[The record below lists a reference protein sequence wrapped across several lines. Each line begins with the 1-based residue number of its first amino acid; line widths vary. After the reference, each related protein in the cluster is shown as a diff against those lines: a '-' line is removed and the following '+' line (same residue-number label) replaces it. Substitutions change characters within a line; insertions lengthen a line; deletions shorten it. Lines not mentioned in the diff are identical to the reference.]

1 MTVSLMANRRFRLS
15 IILSA
20 SLMALQPAQAQGLF
34 DFLGGGG
41 GQRHSPPAEAEREA
55 PSAPAPAKKKPA
67 VPKTDKPLAPAT
79 AQPKTPAPVS
89 DAPPPYEPQLL
100 RLAEMM
106 GGLAYLRDLC
116 AAGDGDDWRDKM
128 TVLLNAEAPSGAR
141 RDKLIASFNRGFR
154 SYELTY
160 RACTSNAKAVI
171 QRYIDETGRIT
182 QDIAYR
188 YGNP

>member
-1 MTVSLMANRRFRLS
+1 MTISLMLYRSARLS
-15 IILSA
+15 MILLT
-20 SLMALQPAQAQGLF
+20 SLLALQSAQAQGLF

-41 GQRHSPPAEAEREA
+41 GQRHNAPAEAERDA
-55 PSAPAPAKKKPA
+55 PSAPAPVKKKPA
-67 VPKTDKPLAPAT
+67 VPKTDKPIAPAT
-79 AQPKTPAPVS
+79 AQPKALAPVS

-106 GGLAYLRDLC
+106 GALAYLRDLC

-160 RACTSNAKAVI
+160 RACTSNAQAMI

>member
-1 MTVSLMANRRFRLS
+1 M
-15 IILSA
+15 
-20 SLMALQPAQAQGLF
+20 
-34 DFLGGGG
+34 
-41 GQRHSPPAEAEREA
+41 
-55 PSAPAPAKKKPA
+55 
-67 VPKTDKPLAPAT
+67 
-79 AQPKTPAPVS
+79 
-89 DAPPPYEPQLL
+89 PPPYEPQLL

-106 GGLAYLRDLC
+106 GALAYLRDLC

-160 RACTSNAKAVI
+160 RACTSNAQAMI